1 MNKKERME
9 RRRKNEE
16 YQEFFN
22 KFSQEEVQIA
32 KENELNNQIES
43 DIPDKPAEKTF
54 LEKQE
59 MAGCG
64 NTK

>member
-32 KENELNNQIES
+32 KENELNNQI
-43 DIPDKPAEKTF
+43 
-54 LEKQE
+54 
-59 MAGCG
+59 
-64 NTK
+64 

>member
-22 KFSQEEVQIA
+22 KLSQEEV
-32 KENELNNQIES
+32 K
-43 DIPDKPAEKTF
+43 
-54 LEKQE
+54 
-59 MAGCG
+59 
-64 NTK
+64 